1 MKQTLAITHAEGLG
15 KMLGAV
21 GFILSYSQNMTQ
33 EEMVAILQKSYDE
46 VKKELA
52 DYEAQ
57 SEGSLG

>member
-21 GFILSYSQNMTQ
+21 GFILSYSQSMTH
-33 EEMVAILQKSYDE
+33 EELVAVLQKSYDE

-57 SEGSLG
+57 SKESLD